1 MNLLIKGIYTLII
14 AFVLCIF
21 VCPVLIPFLH
31 RLKFGQTVRDDG
43 PHTHLQKTGTPTMG
57 GLAFL
62 AAFVLSA
69 IFAILIASVVGYFM
83 LSQGKNDLWH
93 GTQVE
98 IARYWGTILL
108 AVSFGI
114 IGFVDDYIK
123 VVKKRSLG
131 LKPMQKIIGQLI
143 ICVLFMVYL
152 NKSGVGTEIY
162 IPFTGGKTWDLGIL
176 FIPFCI
182 IAVLATVNG
191 VNLTD
196 GLDGLADG
204 VTLIVCV
211 FFTMCA
217 YAAGNGIVTAGG
229 AMIGGLLAFL
239 IFNAYPAKVFMGDT
253 GSLALGGFIVACAFI
268 LKMPLFILIAG
279 IIYVVETLSVAIQ
292 VTVYKKTKKRVFK
305 MAPLH
310 HHFELSGWSETKVVT
325 LFYVITAIACLV
337 AFLGAQNIF

>member
-43 PHTHLQKTGTPTMG
+43 PQTHLQKTGTPTMG

-69 IFAILIASVVGYFM
+69 IFMTPTHETIAVILV
-83 LSQGKNDLWH
+83 
-93 GTQVE
+93 T
-98 IARYWGTILL
+98 
-108 AVSFGI
+108 
-114 IGFVDDYIK
+114 IGFGLIGFIDDYIK

-131 LKPMQKIIGQLI
+131 LKPMQKKIRHLN
-143 ICVLFMVYL
+143 ICVLIMDYM

>member
-43 PHTHLQKTGTPTMG
+43 PQTHLQKTGTPTMG

-62 AAFVLSA
+62 VAFVLAA
-69 IFAILIASVVGYFM
+69 IFMTPTHETIAVILV
-83 LSQGKNDLWH
+83 
-93 GTQVE
+93 T
-98 IARYWGTILL
+98 
-108 AVSFGI
+108 
-114 IGFVDDYIK
+114 IGFGLIGFIDDYIK

-131 LKPMQKIIGQLI
+131 LKPMQKIVGQLI

>member
-14 AFVLCIF
+14 AFLLCIF

-43 PHTHLQKTGTPTMG
+43 PQTHLQKTGTPTMG

-69 IFAILIASVVGYFM
+69 IFMAPTHETIAVILV
-83 LSQGKNDLWH
+83 
-93 GTQVE
+93 T
-98 IARYWGTILL
+98 
-108 AVSFGI
+108 
-114 IGFVDDYIK
+114 IGFGLIGFIDDYIK

-191 VNLTD
+191 INLTD

>member
-43 PHTHLQKTGTPTMG
+43 PQTHLQKTGTPTMG

-69 IFAILIASVVGYFM
+69 IFMAPTHETIAVILV
-83 LSQGKNDLWH
+83 
-93 GTQVE
+93 T
-98 IARYWGTILL
+98 
-108 AVSFGI
+108 
-114 IGFVDDYIK
+114 IGFGLIGFIDDYIK

>member
-69 IFAILIASVVGYFM
+69 IFMTPTHETIAVILV
-83 LSQGKNDLWH
+83 
-93 GTQVE
+93 T
-98 IARYWGTILL
+98 
-108 AVSFGI
+108 
-114 IGFVDDYIK
+114 IGFGLIGFIDDYIK

>member
-31 RLKFGQTVRDDG
+31 KLKFGQTVRDDG
-43 PHTHLQKTGTPTMG
+43 PQTHLQKTGTPTIG

-69 IFAILIASVVGYFM
+69 IFMTPTHETIAVILV
-83 LSQGKNDLWH
+83 
-93 GTQVE
+93 T
-98 IARYWGTILL
+98 
-108 AVSFGI
+108 
-114 IGFVDDYIK
+114 IGFGLIGFIDDYIK

-292 VTVYKKTKKRVFK
+292 VTVYKKTQKRVFK

>member
-43 PHTHLQKTGTPTMG
+43 PQTHLQKTGTPTIG

-69 IFAILIASVVGYFM
+69 IFMTPTHETIAVILV
-83 LSQGKNDLWH
+83 
-93 GTQVE
+93 T
-98 IARYWGTILL
+98 
-108 AVSFGI
+108 
-114 IGFVDDYIK
+114 IGFGLIGFIDDYIK

-217 YAAGNGIVTAGG
+217 CAAGNGIVTAGG

>member
-14 AFVLCIF
+14 AFVLGVLI
-21 VCPVLIPFLH
+21 CPVLIPFLH
-31 RLKFGQTVRDDG
+31 KLKFGQTVRDDG
-43 PHTHLQKTGTPTMG
+43 PQTHLQKSGTPTMG
-57 GLAFL
+57 GLSF
-62 AAFVLSA
+62 
-69 IFAILIASVVGYFM
+69 LIAFAAAALIMSPTHETVAV
-83 LSQGKNDLWH
+83 
-93 GTQVE
+93 
-98 IARYWGTILL
+98 ILVTL
-108 AVSFGI
+108 GFGL
-114 IGFVDDYIK
+114 IGFIDDYIK

-131 LKPMQKIIGQLI
+131 LRPMQKIIGQLI
-143 ICVLFMVYL
+143 ICALFMAYL
-152 NKSGVGTEIY
+152 YRSGVGTAIY
-162 IPFTGGKTWDLGIL
+162 IPFGGGKTWNMGIL

-204 VTLIVCV
+204 VTLIVTV

-217 YAAGNGIVTAGG
+217 YAAGNGLVTAGG
-229 AMIGGLLAFL
+229 AMAGGLLAFL
-239 IFNAYPAKVFMGDT
+239 IFNSYPAKVFMGDT
-253 GSLALGGFIVACAFI
+253 GSLALGGFVVACAFI

-310 HHFELSGWSETKVVT
+310 HHFELCGWKETKVVT
-325 LFYVITAIACLV
+325 VFYIVTAIACLI
-337 AFLGAQNIF
+337 AFLGAQGMF

>member
-14 AFVLCIF
+14 AFMLGIF
-21 VCPVLIPFLH
+21 ICPMLIPFLH

-43 PHTHLQKTGTPTMG
+43 PETHLKKTGTPTMG
-57 GLAFL
+57 GISFLIAF
-62 AAFVLSA
+62 ALSA
-69 IFAILIASVVGYFM
+69 VFMTPTHETIAVILVTLG
-83 LSQGKNDLWH
+83 
-93 GTQVE
+93 
-98 IARYWGTILL
+98 
-108 AVSFGI
+108 FGL
-114 IGFVDDYIK
+114 IGFIDDYIK

-143 ICVLFMVYL
+143 VCDLFIFYL
-152 NKSGVGTEIY
+152 FKSGVGTEIY
-162 IPFTGGKTWDLGIL
+162 IPFAGGATLNLGL
-176 FIPFCI
+176 LYIPFCI
-182 IAVLATVNG
+182 VAVLATVNG

-253 GSLALGGFIVACAFI
+253 GSLALGGFVVACAFI

-325 LFYVITAIACLV
+325 LFYIITAIACLI
-337 AFLGAQNIF
+337 AFLGAQKIF

>member
-43 PHTHLQKTGTPTMG
+43 PQTHLQKTGTPTMG

-62 AAFVLSA
+62 AAFVLAA
-69 IFAILIASVVGYFM
+69 IFMTPTHETIAVILV
-83 LSQGKNDLWH
+83 
-93 GTQVE
+93 T
-98 IARYWGTILL
+98 
-108 AVSFGI
+108 
-114 IGFVDDYIK
+114 IGFGLIGFIDDYIK

-131 LKPMQKIIGQLI
+131 LKPMQKIVGQLI

-292 VTVYKKTKKRVFK
+292 VTVYKKNKKRVFK

>member
-1 MNLLIKGIYTLII
+1 MRLPSILRNFNGFKRSNTNEFIDKGIYTLII

-43 PHTHLQKTGTPTMG
+43 PQTHLQKTGTPTMG

-69 IFAILIASVVGYFM
+69 IFMTPTHETIAVILV
-83 LSQGKNDLWH
+83 
-93 GTQVE
+93 T
-98 IARYWGTILL
+98 
-108 AVSFGI
+108 
-114 IGFVDDYIK
+114 IGFGLIGFIDDYIK

>member
-43 PHTHLQKTGTPTMG
+43 PQTHLQKTGTPTMG

-62 AAFVLSA
+62 AAFVLAA
-69 IFAILIASVVGYFM
+69 IFMTPTHETIAVILV
-83 LSQGKNDLWH
+83 
-93 GTQVE
+93 T
-98 IARYWGTILL
+98 
-108 AVSFGI
+108 
-114 IGFVDDYIK
+114 IGFGLIGFIDDYIK

-131 LKPMQKIIGQLI
+131 LKPMQKIVGQLI
-143 ICVLFMVYL
+143 ICVWFMVYL

>member
-14 AFVLCIF
+14 AFILGVLIS
-21 VCPVLIPFLH
+21 PVLIPFLH

-43 PHTHLQKTGTPTMG
+43 PQTHLQKTGTPTMG

-62 AAFVLSA
+62 AAFAISA
-69 IFAILIASVVGYFM
+69 IFMTPSHETIAVILVTLG
-83 LSQGKNDLWH
+83 
-93 GTQVE
+93 
-98 IARYWGTILL
+98 
-108 AVSFGI
+108 FGL

-131 LKPMQKIIGQLI
+131 LRPMQKIVGQLI
-143 ICVLFMVYL
+143 ICVLFIVYL
-152 NKSGVGTEIY
+152 YKTGVGTEIY
-162 IPFTGGKTWDLGIL
+162 IPFAAGKTWDLGIH
-176 FIPFCI
+176 FIPFCV

-204 VTLIVCV
+204 VTLIVSV

-239 IFNAYPAKVFMGDT
+239 IFNSYPAKVFMGDT
-253 GSLALGGFIVACAFI
+253 GSLALGGFVVSCAFI

-279 IIYVVETLSVAIQ
+279 IIYVIETLSVAIQ

-305 MAPLH
+305 MAPIH
-310 HHFELSGWSETKVVT
+310 HHFELCGWKETKVVT
-325 LFYVITAIACLV
+325 LFYIVTAIACLV
-337 AFLGAQNIF
+337 AFLGAQKIF

>member
-43 PHTHLQKTGTPTMG
+43 PQTHLQKTGTPTMG

-62 AAFVLSA
+62 AAFVLAA
-69 IFAILIASVVGYFM
+69 IFMTPTHETIAVILV
-83 LSQGKNDLWH
+83 N
-93 GTQVE
+93 
-98 IARYWGTILL
+98 
-108 AVSFGI
+108 
-114 IGFVDDYIK
+114 IGFGLIGFIDDYIK

-131 LKPMQKIIGQLI
+131 LKPMQKIVGQLI

-217 YAAGNGIVTAGG
+217 YAAGNGIVTTGG

>member
-1 MNLLIKGIYTLII
+1 MNLLTKGIYTLII
-14 AFVLCIF
+14 AFMLGVFI
-21 VCPVLIPFLH
+21 CPMLIPFLH

-43 PHTHLQKTGTPTMG
+43 PQTHLQKTGTPTMG
-57 GLAFL
+57 GLSFL
-62 AAFVLSA
+62 AAFAVSA
-69 IFAILIASVVGYFM
+69 LFM
-83 LSQGKNDLWH
+83 THNH
-93 GTQVE
+93 ET
-98 IARYWGTILL
+98 L
-108 AVSFGI
+108 AVILVTLGFGL

-131 LKPMQKIIGQLI
+131 LKPMQKIVGQLI
-143 ICVLFMVYL
+143 ICALFIAYL
-152 NKSGVGTEIY
+152 YKSGVGTEIY
-162 IPFTGGKTWDLGIL
+162 IPFAGGKTWDLGIL

-204 VTLIVCV
+204 VTLIVAV

-217 YAAGNGIVTAGG
+217 YAAGSGIVTAGG

-239 IFNAYPAKVFMGDT
+239 IFNSYPAKVFMGDT
-253 GSLALGGFIVACAFI
+253 GSLALGGFVVSCAFI

-279 IIYVVETLSVAIQ
+279 IIYVIETLSVAIQ

-305 MAPLH
+305 MAPIH
-310 HHFELSGWSETKVVT
+310 HHFELCGWSEARVVAVFT
-325 LFYVITAIACLV
+325 IVTAIMCLIGLL
-337 AFLGAQNIF
+337 AL

>member
-43 PHTHLQKTGTPTMG
+43 PQTHLQKTGTPTMG

-69 IFAILIASVVGYFM
+69 IFMTPTHETIAVILV
-83 LSQGKNDLWH
+83 
-93 GTQVE
+93 T
-98 IARYWGTILL
+98 
-108 AVSFGI
+108 
-114 IGFVDDYIK
+114 IGFGLIGFIDDYIK

-131 LKPMQKIIGQLI
+131 LKPMQKIVGQLI

>member
-43 PHTHLQKTGTPTMG
+43 PQTHLQKTGTPTMG

-62 AAFVLSA
+62 AAFVLAA
-69 IFAILIASVVGYFM
+69 IFMTPTHETIAVILV
-83 LSQGKNDLWH
+83 
-93 GTQVE
+93 T
-98 IARYWGTILL
+98 
-108 AVSFGI
+108 
-114 IGFVDDYIK
+114 IGFGLIGFIDDYIK

-131 LKPMQKIIGQLI
+131 LTPMQKIVGQLI

>member
-43 PHTHLQKTGTPTMG
+43 PQTHLQKTGTPTMG

-69 IFAILIASVVGYFM
+69 IFMTPTHETIAVILV
-83 LSQGKNDLWH
+83 
-93 GTQVE
+93 T
-98 IARYWGTILL
+98 
-108 AVSFGI
+108 
-114 IGFVDDYIK
+114 IGFGLIGFIDDYIK

-143 ICVLFMVYL
+143 ICILFMVYL

>member
-43 PHTHLQKTGTPTMG
+43 PQTHLQKTGTPTMG

-69 IFAILIASVVGYFM
+69 IFMTPTHETIAVILV
-83 LSQGKNDLWH
+83 
-93 GTQVE
+93 T
-98 IARYWGTILL
+98 
-108 AVSFGI
+108 
-114 IGFVDDYIK
+114 IGFGLIGFIDDYIK

>member
-43 PHTHLQKTGTPTMG
+43 PQTHLQKTGTPTMG

-62 AAFVLSA
+62 AAFVLAA
-69 IFAILIASVVGYFM
+69 IFMTPTHETIAVILV
-83 LSQGKNDLWH
+83 
-93 GTQVE
+93 T
-98 IARYWGTILL
+98 
-108 AVSFGI
+108 
-114 IGFVDDYIK
+114 IGFGLIGFIDDYIK

-131 LKPMQKIIGQLI
+131 LKPMQKIVGQLI

-337 AFLGAQNIF
+337 AFLGAHNIF

>member
-14 AFVLCIF
+14 AVVLCIF

-43 PHTHLQKTGTPTMG
+43 PQTHLQKTGTPTMG

-69 IFAILIASVVGYFM
+69 IFMAPTHETIAVILV
-83 LSQGKNDLWH
+83 
-93 GTQVE
+93 T
-98 IARYWGTILL
+98 
-108 AVSFGI
+108 
-114 IGFVDDYIK
+114 IGFGLIGFIDDYIK

-217 YAAGNGIVTAGG
+217 YAAGNGIVTTGG

>member
-21 VCPVLIPFLH
+21 ICPVLIPFLH

-43 PHTHLQKTGTPTMG
+43 PQTHLQKTGTPTMG
-57 GLAFL
+57 GLSFL
-62 AAFVLSA
+62 AAFALSA
-69 IFAILIASVVGYFM
+69 IFMTPNHETIAVILVTLG
-83 LSQGKNDLWH
+83 
-93 GTQVE
+93 
-98 IARYWGTILL
+98 
-108 AVSFGI
+108 FGL
-114 IGFVDDYIK
+114 IGFIDDYIK

-143 ICVLFMVYL
+143 ICALFMVYL

-162 IPFTGGKTWDLGIL
+162 IPFTGGKTWDMGML

-204 VTLIVCV
+204 VTLIICV

-253 GSLALGGFIVACAFI
+253 GSLALGGFVVACAFI

-325 LFYVITAIACLV
+325 LFYIVTAIACLV

>member
-31 RLKFGQTVRDDG
+31 KLKFGQTVRDDG
-43 PHTHLQKTGTPTMG
+43 PQTHLQKTGTPTIG

-69 IFAILIASVVGYFM
+69 IFMTPTHETIAVILV
-83 LSQGKNDLWH
+83 
-93 GTQVE
+93 T
-98 IARYWGTILL
+98 
-108 AVSFGI
+108 
-114 IGFVDDYIK
+114 IGFGLIGFIDDYIK

-325 LFYVITAIACLV
+325 LFHVITAIACLV

>member
-43 PHTHLQKTGTPTMG
+43 PQTHLQKTGTPTMG

-62 AAFVLSA
+62 AAFV
-69 IFAILIASVVGYFM
+69 
-83 LSQGKNDLWH
+83 
-93 GTQVE
+93 
-98 IARYWGTILL
+98 L

-131 LKPMQKIIGQLI
+131 LKPMQKIVGQLI

>member
-1 MNLLIKGIYTLII
+1 MNLLIKGLYTLII

-43 PHTHLQKTGTPTMG
+43 PQTHLQKTGTPTMG

-69 IFAILIASVVGYFM
+69 IFMTPTHETIAVILV
-83 LSQGKNDLWH
+83 
-93 GTQVE
+93 T
-98 IARYWGTILL
+98 
-108 AVSFGI
+108 
-114 IGFVDDYIK
+114 IGFGLIGFIDDYIK

-217 YAAGNGIVTAGG
+217 YAAGNGLVTAGG

>member
-43 PHTHLQKTGTPTMG
+43 PQTHLQKTGTPTMG

-69 IFAILIASVVGYFM
+69 IFMTPTHETIAVILV
-83 LSQGKNDLWH
+83 
-93 GTQVE
+93 T
-98 IARYWGTILL
+98 
-108 AVSFGI
+108 
-114 IGFVDDYIK
+114 IGFGLIGFIDDYIK

-152 NKSGVGTEIY
+152 NKSGVGMEIY

-217 YAAGNGIVTAGG
+217 YAAGNGIVTVGG